1 MKPSPNK
8 QPGSGLKSWCWL
20 LLALCSPLAWA
31 EGAPPDIVAAT
42 SDRLFTLVE
51 TNRTGY
57 QANPAGLQEE
67 VRRHLLPH
75 VDTLYSARLVLGQ
88 HGRGLSADKVQ
99 AFAGALSDL
108 LVRRYA
114 EGLLEFKDRD
124 QMQILPEQSGNTERM
139 TRVRT
144 KVRLTSGSEAAV
156 DYVFRRQDG
165 TWRVFDVIIE
175 GISYV
180 ATFRTQIGEEIRRDG
195 FDKVLARLESGELQ
209 LEAAEHDEAA

>member
-1 MKPSPNK
+1 MKP
-8 QPGSGLKSWCWL
+8 WCGFL
-20 LLALCSPLAWA
+20 VALCATLAWA
-31 EGAPPDIVAAT
+31 DGAPTDIVQQT
-42 SDRLFTLVE
+42 SERLFELVDA
-51 TNRTGY
+51 NRATY
-57 QANPAGLQEE
+57 QTEPAGLQNE

-88 HGRGLSADKVQ
+88 HGRGLSADKLQ
-99 AFAGALSDL
+99 AFASALSDL

-114 EGLLEFKDRD
+114 DGLLEFKDRD
-124 QMQILPEQSGNTERM
+124 QMQILPDQGGNSDRM

-165 TWRVFDVIIE
+165 EWRVFDVIIE

-209 LEAAEHDEAA
+209 FEEAEHDKPA